1 MSSARALAVSDDG
14 NVIVGNGTIQG
25 DSRKRAVRWKR
36 NPGTNTF
43 NVLDLRI
50 CQRIEEIR
58 LSDIEAYGVNQDG
71 IVIVGSCHFLVS
83 QYFRQSIGFIW
94 MENETP
100 KVQTLRNIG
109 ASNLTNAYDVIT
121 KSDGTNISVGGSI
134 QDLASNVIAARWN
147 NLSIE
152 DLRFTLP

>member
-1 MSSARALAVSDDG
+1 
-14 NVIVGNGTIQG
+14 
-25 DSRKRAVRWKR
+25 
-36 NPGTNTF
+36 
-43 NVLDLRI
+43 
-50 CQRIEEIR
+50 
-58 LSDIEAYGVNQDG
+58 
-71 IVIVGSCHFLVS
+71 
-83 QYFRQSIGFIW
+83 